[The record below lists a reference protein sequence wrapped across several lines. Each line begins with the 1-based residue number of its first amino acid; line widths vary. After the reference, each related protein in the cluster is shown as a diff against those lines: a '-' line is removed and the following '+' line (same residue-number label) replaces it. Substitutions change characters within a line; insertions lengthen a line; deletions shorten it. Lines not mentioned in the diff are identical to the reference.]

1 MMLALVRPDSWNLP
15 LFLHVLGA
23 ITVFGASATL
33 AIAGFAGRR
42 DSVHE
47 QMLARVAL
55 RTSLFGVIPAWILM
69 RFAAEWIAGKEF
81 PDGVDTPGWV
91 GVGYIVSEGSGVL
104 LLVAGIL
111 AWLSVRRGRMMVAVP
126 ILATVCVLGY
136 AVAWFV
142 MSGKP

>member
-1 MMLALVRPDSWNLP
+1 MMLALIRSDSWNLP

-23 ITVFGASATL
+23 ITVFGSSATL

-42 DSVHE
+42 DSAHE

-55 RTSLFGVIPAWILM
+55 RTFLFGVIPAWILM
-69 RFAAEWIAGKEF
+69 RVAAEWIVGKEF
-81 PDGVDTPGWV
+81 SDVESPGWV

-111 AWLSVRRGRMMVAVP
+111 AWLSVRRGRMMIAVP

-142 MSGKP
+142 MTGKP

>member
-1 MMLALVRPDSWNLP
+1 MLALVRPDSWNLP

-23 ITVFGASATL
+23 MTVFGTAATL

-42 DSVHE
+42 RNGHE
-47 QMLARVAL
+47 QLLARVAL
-55 RTSLFGVIPAWILM
+55 RTFLLGVVPAWILM
-69 RFAAEWIAGKEF
+69 RVAGQWIAGKEF
-81 PDGVDTPGWV
+81 PDGAEEPGWV
-91 GVGYIVSEGSGVL
+91 GVGYAVSEGTGVL

-111 AWLSVRRGRMMVAVP
+111 AWLSVRRGRVMLALP
-126 ILATVCVLGY
+126 LLATVCVLAY

>member
-1 MMLALVRPDSWNLP
+1 MMLALIRPDSWNLP

-23 ITVFGASATL
+23 ITVFGSSATL

-42 DSVHE
+42 DSVQE

-55 RTSLFGVIPAWILM
+55 RTLLFGVIPAWILM
-69 RFAAEWIAGKEF
+69 RVAAEWIVGKEF
-81 PDGVDTPGWV
+81 ADVESPGWV

-111 AWLSVRRGRMMVAVP
+111 AWLSFRRGRMMIAVP